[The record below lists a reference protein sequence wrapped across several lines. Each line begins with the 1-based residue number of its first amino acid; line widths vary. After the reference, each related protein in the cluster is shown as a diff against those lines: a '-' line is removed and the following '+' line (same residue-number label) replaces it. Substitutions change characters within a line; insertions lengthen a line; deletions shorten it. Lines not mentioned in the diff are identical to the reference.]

1 MMPPGYYAGQQPV
14 QFTASDQSTLNTLA
28 IFHFIY
34 AFLISLGAIGLLAAV
49 ALGFGLVASA
59 DHLHGPGILTG
70 GVFMVLLLIVAAV
83 LFVKAAVVF
92 FSAVGLRKA
101 RHQTLSQIVACIC
114 CLNFPLGT
122 ILGVFTLIALS
133 RPSVRALYEYR
144 ANGGV

>member
-1 MMPPGYYAGQQPV
+1 MPPGYYAGHQPV
-14 QFTASDQSTLNTLA
+14 PFTASDQSTLNTLA

-34 AFLISLGAIGLLAAV
+34 VGAIGLLAAV

-133 RPSVRALYEYR
+133 QPSVRALYEYR